1 MSKKIK
7 LNLNGLKNQIKTGV
21 VTIEY
26 LNGKVD
32 YPIKLK
38 NDREYKNII
47 NLTDYKYKTKLVDNK
62 LVTTNLQKLSNIKPE
77 YRDIIVNSEGY
88 TNKDISYVKIYDENE
103 LLVAKND
110 KETMLEGVMVI
121 AHLDLDYIID
131 DKNNKTFLDLIN
143 ETFEDLLKE
152 KFNINKIEKE
162 DYYRVTEILFE
173 ANLLSYEIINEFIL
187 HIRALKN
194 GRTIE
199 EEKYRQ
205 EAMNMGIR
213 NEEDIQKW
221 LKVRED
227 EKKLNELR
235 EQHKDIIEEVEL
247 KETQEDIEENK

>member
-110 KETMLEGVMVI
+110 RETMLEGVMVI

-205 EAMNMGIR
+205 EAMNMGVR

>member
-1 MSKKIK
+1 
-7 LNLNGLKNQIKTGV
+7 
-21 VTIEY
+21 
-26 LNGKVD
+26 
-32 YPIKLK
+32 
-38 NDREYKNII
+38 
-47 NLTDYKYKTKLVDNK
+47 
-62 LVTTNLQKLSNIKPE
+62 
-77 YRDIIVNSEGY
+77 
-88 TNKDISYVKIYDENE
+88 
-103 LLVAKND
+103 
-110 KETMLEGVMVI
+110 MVI

-173 ANLLSYEIINEFIL
+173 ANLLSYEIIKEFIL

-205 EAMNMGIR
+205 EAMNMGIQ

>member
-110 KETMLEGVMVI
+110 RETMLEGVMVI

>member
-110 KETMLEGVMVI
+110 RETMLEGVMVI

-205 EAMNMGIR
+205 EAMNMGIQ

>member
-1 MSKKIK
+1 MAKKIK
-7 LNLNGLKNQIKTGV
+7 LNLNGFKNQIKTGI

-47 NLTDYKYKTKLVDNK
+47 NLVDYKYKTKLVDNK
-62 LVTTNLQKLSNIKPE
+62 LVTTNLQKLSNIKAE

-110 KETMLEGVMVI
+110 RETMLEGVMVV
-121 AHLDLDYIID
+121 AHLDLDYVID
-131 DKNNKTFLDLIN
+131 EKTNKTFLDLIN
-143 ETFEDLLKE
+143 ETFEDILNE
-152 KFNINKIEKE
+152 KFNGEKINKE

-199 EEKYRQ
+199 DEKYRQ
-205 EAMNMGIR
+205 EAMNMGIQ
-213 NEEDIQKW
+213 NEDDIQKW
-221 LKVRED
+221 IKVRED

>member
-1 MSKKIK
+1 MAKKIK
-7 LNLNGLKNQIKTGV
+7 LNLNGLKNQIKTGI

-32 YPIKLK
+32 QPIKLK

-47 NLTDYKYKTKLVDNK
+47 DLVDYKYKTKLVDNK
-62 LVTTNLQKLSNIKPE
+62 LVTTNLQKLSNIKAE

-110 KETMLEGVMVI
+110 RETMLEGVMVV
-121 AHLDLDYIID
+121 AHLDLDYVID
-131 DKNNKTFLDLIN
+131 EKTNKTFLDLIN
-143 ETFEDLLKE
+143 ETFEDILNE
-152 KFNINKIEKE
+152 KFNGEKINKE

-199 EEKYRQ
+199 DEKYRQ
-205 EAMNMGIR
+205 EAMNMGIQ
-213 NEEDIQKW
+213 NEDDIQKW
-221 LKVRED
+221 IKVRED

>member
-7 LNLNGLKNQIKTGV
+7 LNLNGLKNQIKVGV

-110 KETMLEGVMVI
+110 RETMLEGVMVI

-205 EAMNMGIR
+205 EAMNMGIQ